1 MSDGAGLLI
10 QTTGDHAENGRA
22 IMEAY
27 RKFSEEKNG
36 VYMDTMTAGYIIDLL
51 SSKLDGVESRMR
63 VMELFMFLAILL
75 SFMGLVA
82 MSTYFS
88 SENISDIAIR
98 KIYGSTVRD
107 ETAGSIWRYMKI
119 VLVSAVAAVPV
130 AVLACG
136 RYLEGFVYRIDN
148 HWWVYVIA
156 VMLALLIS
164 LAAVFVQISRAA
176 RTNPAEALKK
186 E

>member
-1 MSDGAGLLI
+1 MI
-10 QTTGDHAENGRA
+10 
-22 IMEAY
+22 
-27 RKFSEEKNG
+27 
-36 VYMDTMTAGYIIDLL
+36 
-51 SSKLDGVESRMR
+51 
-63 VMELFMFLAILL
+63 L

-119 VLVSAVAAVPV
+119 VLVSAVAAGPV

-148 HWWVYVIA
+148 HWWVYVIV